1 MGRNEALGGF
11 QWTDASIQ
19 WMRNASN
26 KSGYYQVIAERIAA
40 YLPPFSRVF
49 DAGGGLGDLA
59 IWLSHYVQHVTVIEN
74 NVKAVAAFRARCPQ
88 NVLAMLGDVFS
99 YIPDALYDALVLCF
113 FGKPDQILPLSREL
127 TRGKTFVVQ
136 SCDTSRGFSLDENAR
151 RSITIYDLEEVVK
164 QADIPYSLEEFEVE
178 HGQPFASLD
187 DAVAFFSYYD
197 QKAYTPEDVRPHL
210 KETGDKTFPLYY
222 SKIRR
227 LGLMAYEAGRPN
239 NG

>member
-151 RSITIYDLEEVVK
+151 RSITIYDLEKIVK

-178 HGQPFASLD
+178 HGQPFTSLD
-187 DAVAFFSYYD
+187 DAVAFFSHYD
-197 QKAYTPEDVRPHL
+197 QKVYMPEDVRPHL
-210 KETGDKTFPLYY
+210 KETGDKMFPLYY
-222 SKIRR
+222 SKTRR